1 MLLALFHRWN
11 ICCFLEEISKG
22 LFLVRK
28 HRLGSFLGRCRKIQE
43 ALFPYDVLF
52 DLSLIHI

>member
-52 DLSLIHI
+52 D